1 MPQKLLFSIMI
12 TLFILEIIEPLEA
25 QINRN
30 NPKNSLINRFCM
42 ATLKSKI
49 DIRRKENF
57 DEISHFTCECFFKKY
72 KSGSSIKNSR
82 IYCKDKASEKY
93 DL

>member
-57 DEISHFTCECFFKKY
+57 DEISHFTCECFFNKY

>member
-1 MPQKLLFSIMI
+1 MTLIIIKII
-12 TLFILEIIEPLEA
+12 TPLEVQA
-25 QINRN
+25 ERN
-30 NPKNSLINRFCM
+30 KSNNSLINRFCI

-49 DIRRKENF
+49 DIKSKQNF
-57 DEISHFTCECFFKKY
+57 DEISSFTCECFFKKY

-82 IYCKDKASEKY
+82 IYCKNKASEKY